1 MSQDT
6 QLGQHS
12 HGFPGDMCIDFK
24 GGNEEMLLYAVFCQQ
39 GQEGQKAKL
48 YLMWT

>member
-1 MSQDT
+1 MSQDKET
-6 QLGQHS
+6 HG
-12 HGFPGDMCIDFK
+12 HGFPGNMCIDFK

-39 GQEGQKAKL
+39 GQEGQNAAKL